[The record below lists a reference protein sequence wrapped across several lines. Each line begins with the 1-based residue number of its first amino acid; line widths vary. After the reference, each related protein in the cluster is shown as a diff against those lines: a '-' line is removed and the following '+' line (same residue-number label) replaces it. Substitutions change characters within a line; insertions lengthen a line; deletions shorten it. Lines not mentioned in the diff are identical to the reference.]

1 MTKDELVFGVCYE
14 DGDITS
20 TSYNIVF
27 GDKKVWENT
36 KDPKCALISEDNKE
50 LKSLISI
57 LKTKRKQKKDDPAYL
72 EEWVET
78 HNNMRIPTIWTC
90 YEWHGDDEIP
100 NELINYV
107 KSFGFNNYSEE
118 FGYKVEKILK

>member
-1 MTKDELVFGVCYE
+1 
-14 DGDITS
+14 
-20 TSYNIVF
+20 
-27 GDKKVWENT
+27 
-36 KDPKCALISEDNKE
+36 
-50 LKSLISI
+50 
-57 LKTKRKQKKDDPAYL
+57 
-72 EEWVET
+72 
-78 HNNMRIPTIWTC
+78 MRIPTIWTC